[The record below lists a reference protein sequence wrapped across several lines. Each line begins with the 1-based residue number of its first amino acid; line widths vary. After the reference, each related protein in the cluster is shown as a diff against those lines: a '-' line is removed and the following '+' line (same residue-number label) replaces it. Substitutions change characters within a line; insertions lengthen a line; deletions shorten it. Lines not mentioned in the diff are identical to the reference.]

1 MRKWLA
7 LGVQVPFV
15 AMFCVAACSGDDNNT
30 PDASDSSVADV
41 KSEKKPVESGPTPEA
56 GPTCSPSDVNAADL
70 TWTPPRPIN
79 PTGCSDAQITGYFN
93 ACLNGGTTCATF
105 EGASANT
112 ACVACINS
120 QSTDSAYG
128 PLIAVPNNVVYANT
142 GGCIALVS
150 GDTTSSGC
158 GAKAWEASECEDQAC
173 SDNCAGA
180 QFADYQNCT
189 NAAASGTCA
198 NEEKAVCD
206 LSDAGNITA
215 ECNLNAS
222 TFQALYTSIATV
234 FCGGYPA
241 DAGAPTDAG
250 TDASTTD
257 AASDATADAPDGD

>member
-15 AMFCVAACSGDDNNT
+15 AMLCAAACGGDDSSN
-30 PDASDSSVADV
+30 PDASDSSAADV
-41 KSEKKPVESGPTPEA
+41 KADKKVLPDTGGPVEA

-93 ACLNGGTTCATF
+93 ACLNGGTTCAAF

-142 GGCIALVS
+142 GGCIALVT
-150 GDTTSSGC
+150 GDVTSSGC
-158 GAKAWEASECEDQAC
+158 GAKTWEASECEDKAC

-180 QFADYQNCT
+180 QFADYQKCT
-189 NAAASGTCA
+189 SAAAQGTCA
-198 NEEKAVCD
+198 DEEKAICD
-206 LSDAGNITA
+206 LSDAGNVTA

-222 TFQALYTSIATV
+222 TFQDLYTSIATV

-241 DAGAPTDAG
+241 DAGVPDSG
-250 TDASTTD
+250 TDASTD
-257 AASDATADAPDGD
+257 ASSDATADAPDGD